1 MTRRLLLS
9 YLSLTA
15 FVLLVLEVP
24 LGVTFAR
31 SERGQL
37 AEAVRHDAFALVLLS
52 EETLERRSR
61 DGLDPLVADYQR
73 RTGGRATIVDHRGT
87 SLADSAPSDGESF
100 ANRPEIQ
107 TALAGREAV
116 GWRYSRTLG
125 QRLLY
130 VAVPVASAGRVH
142 GAVRITYP
150 ASFVEQRIRRTWLLL
165 GGIGVVV
172 LATVFLISL
181 WLARSV
187 SRPLRELERA
197 AARVGRG
204 RLAARAPVPA
214 TPREVHALA
223 TTFNEMAVK
232 LENLIDAQQRFV
244 ADASH
249 QLRTPL
255 AALRLRLENLKPEL
269 PPGAEDDLDGAIAES
284 SRLSR
289 LVDGLL
295 ALASAERAGSAPQ
308 VVDLASVVAERH
320 AAWSDL
326 AEEHGVRLQ
335 VGVPDVLPALVTPGR
350 LDQVLDNLLANALDA
365 SPPGG
370 QITVTRGRAGDRV
383 ELHVTDQGPGLSAK
397 DRERAFDRFWQG
409 PTGGDG
415 RRGGFGLGLAIVRQL
430 LLADGG
436 SIDLRPAAGG
446 GLDVVVRVQAA
457 SGDRAGRSA
466 SGDTRLLPQ
475 A

>member
-31 SERGQL
+31 SERRQL
-37 AEAVRHDAFALVLLS
+37 IERVRHDAFALVLLS
-52 EETLERRSR
+52 EETVEGTGRADLP
-61 DGLDPLVADYQR
+61 GLVAGYQR
-73 RTGGRATIVDHRGT
+73 TTGGRATIIDARGG
-87 SLADSAPSDGESF
+87 SLADSTPSAGESF

-107 TALAGREAV
+107 AALAGREAV

-130 VAVPVASAGRVH
+130 VAVPVASGGRVH

-150 ASFVEQRIRRTWLLL
+150 SSFVERRIRRTWLLL
-165 GGIGVVV
+165 GGVGAVV
-172 LATVFLISL
+172 LATVFLISF

-187 SRPLRELERA
+187 TRPLRELEA
-197 AARVGRG
+197 AAASVGRG
-204 RLAARAPVPA
+204 QLATRARVPPG
-214 TPREVHALA
+214 PREPRALA
-223 TTFNEMAVK
+223 IAFNEMAVR
-232 LENLIDAQQRFV
+232 LESLVDAQQRFV

-255 AALRLRLENLKPEL
+255 AALRLRLENLNPEL
-269 PPGAEDDLDGAIAES
+269 PQSARDDLDGAIAES
-284 SRLSR
+284 WRLSR

-295 ALASAERAGSAPQ
+295 ALARAEQAGSTPG
-308 VVDLASVVAERH
+308 VVDVAGVVSERH

-326 AEEHGVRLQ
+326 AEERGVRLEVALRGQ
-335 VGVPDVLPALVTPGR
+335 LPALVTPGR

-370 QITVTRGRAGDRV
+370 RVAVTGARSGDLV
-383 ELHVTDQGPGLSAK
+383 QLHVTDEGPGLSAEER
-397 DRERAFDRFWQG
+397 DRAFDRFWQG
-409 PTGGDG
+409 ATGHDG
-415 RRGGFGLGLAIVRQL
+415 HRGGFGLGLAIVRQL
-430 LLADGG
+430 LIADGG
-436 SIDLRPAAGG
+436 SIELRPATGA
-446 GLDVVVRVQAA
+446 GLDVVVRV
-457 SGDRAGRSA
+457 RAT
-466 SGDTRLLPQ
+466 DLV
-475 A
+475 